1 MKKKILIGLGIVVLV
16 LVVIIGYLVVTDLKQ
31 EDMLLEEASEITTL
45 TNEDPIDVD
54 KVRDKLDN
62 IITRGDYAV
71 VERAFKDYLS
81 DIIDN
86 YEIIYNSLDDS
97 KMVDLLSIDNYR
109 EDGKDFNE
117 TLEYLTTTQNELKTA
132 VDNYVS
138 LFEEDMIMS
147 YIDDK
152 GLDSYYV
159 DFYRDILIGEI
170 SSLDIEEVEE
180 SINQVLDLLQK
191 EENII
196 NFLVENK
203 DNWEIQDDNIVF
215 NDASLTSEY
224 LRLVDE
230 IVNS

>member
-159 DFYRDILIGEI
+159 DFYRDNLIGEI